1 MERKFAFCRLP
12 GARDFTASTHP
23 LLVARAV
30 KLSSC
35 SRIEANASAQTTV
48 VVVIPVESI
57 LAYKMVAEREND
69 IVRNERNSALIVLA
83 SARVWASG
91 GWRVTITT
99 ADGKEF
105 DPAEF
110 EKLLEQ
116 TSSKSSQ
123 AADLSTQQAQ
133 AAE

>member
-1 MERKFAFCRLP
+1 
-12 GARDFTASTHP
+12 
-23 LLVARAV
+23 
-30 KLSSC
+30 
-35 SRIEANASAQTTV
+35 V
-48 VVVIPVESI
+48 VVVILVESI

-91 GWRVTITT
+91 GWRVTITA